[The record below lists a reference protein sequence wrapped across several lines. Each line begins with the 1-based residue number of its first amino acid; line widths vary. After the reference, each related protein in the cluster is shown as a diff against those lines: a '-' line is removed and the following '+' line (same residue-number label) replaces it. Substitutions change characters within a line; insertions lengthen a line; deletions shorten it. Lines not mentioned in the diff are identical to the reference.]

1 MCHTGF
7 HGFRA
12 QFRHGFL
19 VQFLVDVSLSSNLDN
34 AELISEDLMQKCK
47 NDDKPKNAVNIL
59 RGQLEDGL
67 VPVAREDDD
76 ETENAK
82 LISKDLK
89 QTA

>member
-1 MCHTGF
+1 MGF

-19 VQFLVDVSLSSNLDN
+19 VQFLVDVSLSSDLDN
-34 AELISEDLMQKCK
+34 AELIIEDLMQKCK
-47 NDDKPKNAVNIL
+47 NDDKPKNAVNILNIL

-82 LISKDLK
+82 LICKDLE